1 MTLMTT
7 THPGSAMS
15 QGGTFIRPGAGGW
28 GLGGKAQPDGG
39 RTNPNSSAVIEHALA
54 AAIKNPDLVTDLL
67 DELSRGRLWLP
78 LPEDRPV
85 TDGSDVLLPTVTYL
99 GAEFVPAFTSAQR
112 LAEWLGRPLV
122 QSPVPAQ
129 SKGEA
134 DATRGPAGD
143 VPFSAMPHIVVPAA
157 ELARRMPTGVGIAL
171 NPGAQASVPIYP
183 EGVGYLAAN
192 LVVTDGTQVRVG
204 RPPADPLMLL
214 SEIRAFL
221 EAIPDVRQ
229 ASRAW
234 LSVPGQG
241 EGLVISVTLADPA
254 AESVRDEVINAIER
268 GVHDVPDQGF
278 PIDVTFPGEGEPD
291 QLDEWISAH
300 AEPFYS
306 RA

>member
-1 MTLMTT
+1 
-7 THPGSAMS
+7 
-15 QGGTFIRPGAGGW
+15 
-28 GLGGKAQPDGG
+28 
-39 RTNPNSSAVIEHALA
+39 
-54 AAIKNPDLVTDLL
+54 
-67 DELSRGRLWLP
+67 

-85 TDGSDVLLPTVTYL
+85 TDGSAVLLPTVTYL

-112 LAEWLGRPLV
+112 LADWPGRPLV
-122 QSPVPAQ
+122 SSPVPAQ

-134 DATRGPAGD
+134 DGARGAAAD
-143 VPFSAMPHIVVPAA
+143 VPFAAMPHIVVPAA
-157 ELARRMPTGVGIAL
+157 ELARLMPTGVGIAL

-192 LVVTDGTQVRVG
+192 LVVTDGAQVRVG

-214 SEIRAFL
+214 SEIRTAL
-221 EAIPDVRQ
+221 EAIPQVRQ

-254 AESVRDEVINAIER
+254 AESVRDEVINAIEQ
-268 GVHDVPDQGF
+268 GVRDVPDHGF